1 MQTNGA
7 KGRKNDRLKKEKKEK
22 EEDLTRVGT
31 LIYNEKGVPA
41 WIARPPRQVLAKS
54 QEHNPGQG
62 PLQVPFSFFFNRS
75 FCQICHVGQGSEYH
89 VTEHVTEHV

>member
-1 MQTNGA
+1 MPANDA
-7 KGRKNDRLKKEKKEK
+7 EGRKNDRLKKEERER

-41 WIARPPRQVLAKS
+41 WAARPPRQVLAKS

-62 PLQVPFSFFFNRS
+62 PL
-75 FCQICHVGQGSEYH
+75 HK
-89 VTEHVTEHV
+89 

>member
-1 MQTNGA
+1 MQANDTE
-7 KGRKNDRLKKEKKEK
+7 GRKDNWLKKEERER

-41 WIARPPRQVLAKS
+41 WTARPPRQVLAKS

-62 PLQVPFSFFFNRS
+62 PLQPPLKIPAVSREFL
-75 FCQICHVGQGSEYH
+75 
-89 VTEHVTEHV
+89 